1 MIFLYFLKTW
11 TFTTIFWAYK
21 QTTPNIR
28 FLTETEKKGVL
39 PFLNMKIYKENEKV
53 VTSVH
58 KKDTF
63 SGVSINFTSFIPF
76 EYKFDLS
83 STRFHCSVCSW
94 RVTYAFQS
102 ESTLYS
108 CLNVKELNAQN
119 RRDIWSLSDCKSL
132 KLRISHLFRARSSLI
147 FRQL

>member
-11 TFTTIFWAYK
+11 TFTTIFWVYK

-28 FLTETEKKGVL
+28 FLIETEKNGVL
-39 PFLNMKIYKENEKV
+39 PFLDTKTYNENEKIV
-53 VTSVH
+53 ISVY
-58 KKDTF
+58 KNDTF
-63 SGVSINFTSFIPF
+63 SGACINFTTFVPF

-94 RVTYAFQS
+94 RATYAFQS

-108 CLNVKELNAQN
+108 CLNINEINAQN
-119 RRDIWSLSDCKSL
+119 RQDIWRLSGCKSL
-132 KLRISHLFRARSSLI
+132 KLQISRLFRARSSLI